1 KRGCRTDANFRRR
14 GARSPQCVERLARAG
29 CPHPEPFPFREG
41 ERWLSEARRGRSLP
55 ERRQLMRMLVLSIAA
70 VFILAAPASAQ
81 HLGGIVGSPNE
92 EGGSRRIV
100 PVTPGVGPQL
110 RQIDDDIDDGRDSG
124 QLTKR

>member
-1 KRGCRTDANFRRR
+1 
-14 GARSPQCVERLARAG
+14 
-29 CPHPEPFPFREG
+29 
-41 ERWLSEARRGRSLP
+41 
-55 ERRQLMRMLVLSIAA
+55 MRMLVLSIAA

-110 RQIDDDIDDGRDSG
+110 RQIDDNIDDGRDSG
-124 QLTKR
+124 QLTKREAKVLRRDNRQIGSMQARFGRDGLSADEMAELRTRAEVLREQVNLARMRDRE